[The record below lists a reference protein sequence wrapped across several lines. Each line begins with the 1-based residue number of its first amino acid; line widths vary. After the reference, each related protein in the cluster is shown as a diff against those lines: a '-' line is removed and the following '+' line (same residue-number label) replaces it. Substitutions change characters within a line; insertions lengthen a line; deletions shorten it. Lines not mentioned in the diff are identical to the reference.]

1 LPWRSEDAV
10 EPGQVHR
17 LRLGA
22 VSRREE
28 RLRWLARLRL
38 AAALSA
44 AALGMEIVCIP
55 LVSPRLAVRE
65 VQLRGDP
72 RIIEQVSPRI
82 RLPANTNI
90 LRAPLDVIQQ
100 QVESVPA
107 VRKAYVARDLPHRL
121 VVVVLE
127 PREAM
132 AVIRCGEQAL
142 LVDRQGVV
150 FTIRDEWGWGLPEM
164 VGSHL
169 TPGRAGGEQ
178 ARAEITRLLAVLQ
191 VLGPEPRLQVARL
204 ELRGDK
210 DIEIVLESGGRV
222 RLGGGDELQ
231 AKVKLLAAAI
241 DQLGA
246 DHIGYLDLS
255 DPGSA
260 YWRPR
265 AGAMATALR

>member
-1 LPWRSEDAV
+1 V

-17 LRLGA
+17 PRLGA
-22 VSRREE
+22 LSRRGE
-28 RLRWLARLRL
+28 RSRWLAWLRL
-38 AAALSA
+38 TAALSA
-44 AALGMEIVCIP
+44 AALGIEIVCIP
-55 LVSPRLAVRE
+55 LASPRLAVRE

-72 RIIEQVSPRI
+72 RIVEQVSPRI
-82 RLPANTNI
+82 QLPANTNI

-121 VVVVLE
+121 VVVLE

-150 FTIRDEWGWGLPEM
+150 FAIRDEWGWGLPEM

-191 VLGPEPRLQVARL
+191 ALGPEPRLQVARL
-204 ELRGDK
+204 ELSSDK

-222 RLGGGDELQ
+222 QLGGGDELQ